1 MPELDPDRTLL
12 QSACRFCKHV
22 SMVPLRDARLEAGP
36 WRVVWRCGSCLRMAR
51 TRVADEIL
59 PMMLQQDRPFGT
71 AISQREVED
80 FADADLAELHAAVEG
95 ELQ

>member
-1 MPELDPDRTLL
+1 MPALDPNRTLL
-12 QSACRFCKHV
+12 QSACRFCKQV

-36 WRVVWRCGSCLRMAR
+36 WRVVWRCEACSRMSR
-51 TRVADEIL
+51 TRVAPEIL
-59 PMMLQQDRPFGT
+59 PMMLDQDRPYGT

-80 FADADLAELHAAVEG
+80 FADADLAELQAAVEG